1 MKSSKESALSY
12 FHICSPSMNYCNI
25 AFRDL
30 QKLKVCTFHFYLDI
44 NYSCRKIDIFT
55 CGILKW
61 KLQWGSIVPKI
72 PGKKDFQLRKPIFLN
87 DFSSWCVVTRFP
99 GCSNGNSF
107 SVLLK
112 QLSIFLLFAH
122 FFFWMM
128 LSKPFNWNRMNTIEN
143 FNNGLHAM
151 YYMDKV

>member
-1 MKSSKESALSY
+1 MQ
-12 FHICSPSMNYCNI
+12 
-25 AFRDL
+25 R
-30 QKLKVCTFHFYLDI
+30 
-44 NYSCRKIDIFT
+44 
-55 CGILKW
+55 
-61 KLQWGSIVPKI
+61 GSIVTKI

-143 FNNGLHAM
+143 LTMAFMQRIIWIKFRYFQVKNVLSVQVHFSYLIHTLRQRNAVFCICTWPQFAKIQIIPLKHQSKCK
-151 YYMDKV
+151 DKRKLIG